1 LEKEEEKEVAMK
13 LRTIINIEVDEALH
27 MRLRLLTIKRQ
38 TTMRAV
44 INDLI
49 REWLDREEGG
59 DYDRA

>member
-1 LEKEEEKEVAMK
+1 MK
-13 LRTIINIEVDEALH
+13 NRKRTVINIEVDERLH
-27 MRLRLLTIKRQ
+27 MRLRLLTIKRR

-59 DYDRA
+59 DHDRA